1 MRSERARYWQR
12 IFVGNVIAAAVVLFV
27 FSGATWRTPPGEIAR
42 AFGIAFLFSTCIGPL
57 VAAVMPKIAPWIWR
71 RTIFPL
77 NWIAVSVAMVGL
89 AMVGSV
95 VAIGLLVVA
104 GVIPPSQFAGWFRGS
119 LRIAVAMTLTIGLFI
134 TAYELMRARVAE
146 ATAHAQLASLE
157 ARVQP
162 HFLFNTLNSIAA
174 LIHEDPHGAERMT
187 GQLASLLRTSLDQQA
202 IPLVPLADELRT
214 VRDYLAIERVRFGER
229 LRYTIDVDPEA
240 LAARV
245 PRLGIQ
251 TLVENSIKHA
261 VSVRREG
268 ASIRITAT
276 PEPRGRT
283 RIVVEDDGPG
293 FDASTLPAGHGL
305 ALLRDRTG
313 LLFRDQGSLTIES
326 AIGGT
331 RVTLI
336 APHFHDKPVPAI
348 LRREPGPICGGR
360 PTPSNP
366 PSLASS
372 AGELRRD

>member
-12 IFVGNVIAAAVVLFV
+12 IFVGNVIASAVVLFV
-27 FSGATWRTPPGEIAR
+27 FSGATWRTPPGEMAR
-42 AFGIAFLFSTCIGPL
+42 AFGIALLFSTCIGPL

-77 NWIAVSVAMVGL
+77 NWIAVSVAMVAL

-95 VAIGLLVVA
+95 IAIGVLVVT
-104 GVIPPSQFAGWFRGS
+104 GIIPAWQFQSWFRGS
-119 LRIAVAMTLTIGLFI
+119 LRIAIAMTLTIGLFI
-134 TAYELMRARVAE
+134 TAYELMKARVAQ
-146 ATAHAQLASLE
+146 ATAQAQLASLE

-202 IPLVPLADELRT
+202 MPLVPLADELKT

-229 LRYTIDVDPEA
+229 LRYTIDAEPA
-240 LAARV
+240 SLAVPV

-251 TLVENSIKHA
+251 TLVENSIKHV

-268 ASIRITAT
+268 ASIRIAATAA
-276 PEPRGRT
+276 PHGGT
-283 RIVVEDDGPG
+283 RVVVEDDGPG

-305 ALLRDRTG
+305 ALLRDRTN
-313 LLFRDQGSLTIES
+313 LLFRDKGSL
-326 AIGGT
+326 AIDSTVSGT
-331 RVTLI
+331 RITLVAPRTTDNLQVTSYK
-336 APHFHDKPVPAI
+336 ASCHQQP
-348 LRREPGPICGGR
+348 E
-360 PTPSNP
+360 TSNQ
-366 PSLASS
+366 
-372 AGELRRD
+372 